1 MEYNKI
7 LFDSKEMLCDLF
19 FRLMDGMEC
28 WFIQTTSSFRNEWK
42 ITISISYQTDFDWLQ
57 HLITLTLITSFNK
70 TPLFNNSLIIHSFV
84 HSINIIPTDLWSYQL
99 FFVVVL
105 HYLSQAQKTYL
116 NTTYNCI
123 EIIVD
128 IRLWQNKCLYWHA
141 LFKCYPKEIDYF

>member
-19 FRLMDGMEC
+19 FRLMDNMEC

-99 FFVVVL
+99 FFCCCFALLVA
-105 HYLSQAQKTYL
+105 ST
-116 NTTYNCI
+116 
-123 EIIVD
+123 ED
-128 IRLWQNKCLYWHA
+128 ILEHNIQLYWNYCWHSIMTEQMP
-141 LFKCYPKEIDYF
+141 LLTRII